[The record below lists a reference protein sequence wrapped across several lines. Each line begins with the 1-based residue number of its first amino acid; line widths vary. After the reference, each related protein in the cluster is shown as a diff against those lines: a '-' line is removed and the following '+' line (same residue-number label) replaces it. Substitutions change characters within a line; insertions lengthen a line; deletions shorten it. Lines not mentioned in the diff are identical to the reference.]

1 LISLITSF
9 DTSHHGADCPGLL
22 SHRQKNIQTKTF
34 GMKRLIFTTL
44 LTISTVALLNAQV
57 KYHATHTKISV
68 AGTSTLHNWDMES
81 EKANCDISFNF
92 DGANITGVS
101 SLLFTV
107 QAESLK
113 SDSKGLD
120 KNAYKALKS
129 SKYPDISFSSN
140 FANIRSNG
148 PNSYVISAKG
158 KLTISGVS
166 KEVWLAA
173 VSTVN
178 PSDMSIQTIGSAKF
192 KMTEYS
198 VEPPSFMFGAMKT
211 GDEITVKFSVTLKK

>member
-1 LISLITSF
+1 
-9 DTSHHGADCPGLL
+9 
-22 SHRQKNIQTKTF
+22 
-34 GMKRLIFTTL
+34 MKRLIVATL
-44 LTISTVALLNAQV
+44 LMMSLSVWLNAQV
-57 KYHATHTKISV
+57 KYHASYTKISI

-92 DGANITGVS
+92 DGANITGLS

-107 QAESLK
+107 EAESLK

-120 KNAYKALKS
+120 KNAYKALDVGKH
-129 SKYPDISFSSN
+129 PEISFSSN
-140 FANIRSNG
+140 YANIRSNG

-166 KEVWLAA
+166 KEVWVAA

-178 PSDMSIQTIGSAKF
+178 PADLSIQTAGSAKI
-192 KMTEYS
+192 KMTEYN
-198 VEPPSFMFGAMKT
+198 VTPPSFMFGAMKT
-211 GDEITVKFSVTLKK
+211 GDEITVKFNVALKK

>member
-1 LISLITSF
+1 
-9 DTSHHGADCPGLL
+9 
-22 SHRQKNIQTKTF
+22 
-34 GMKRLIFTTL
+34 MKRLILATL
-44 LTISTVALLNAQV
+44 LMMSLSVWLNAQV
-57 KYHATHTKISV
+57 KYHASYTKISV

-92 DGANITGVS
+92 DGANITGLS

-107 QAESLK
+107 EAESLK

-120 KNAYKALKS
+120 KNAYKALDVGKH
-129 SKYPDISFSSN
+129 PEISFSSN
-140 FANIRSNG
+140 YANIRSNG

-166 KEVWLAA
+166 KEVWVAA

-178 PSDMSIQTIGSAKF
+178 PADLSIQTAGSAKI
-192 KMTEYS
+192 KMTEYN
-198 VEPPSFMFGAMKT
+198 VTPPSFMFGAMKT
-211 GDEITVKFSVTLKK
+211 GDEITVKFNVTLKK

>member
-1 LISLITSF
+1 
-9 DTSHHGADCPGLL
+9 
-22 SHRQKNIQTKTF
+22 
-34 GMKRLIFTTL
+34 MKRLILATL
-44 LTISTVALLNAQV
+44 LMMGLSVCLNAQV
-57 KYHATHTKISV
+57 KYHASYTKISI

-92 DGANITGVS
+92 DGANITGLS

-107 QAESLK
+107 EAESLK

-120 KNAYKALKS
+120 KNAYKALDVGKH
-129 SKYPDISFSSN
+129 PAISFSSN

-166 KEVWLAA
+166 KEVWVAA

-178 PSDMSIQTIGSAKF
+178 PADLSIQTAGSAKI
-192 KMTEYS
+192 KMTEYN
-198 VEPPSFMFGAMKT
+198 VTPPSFMFGAMKT
-211 GDEITVKFSVTLKK
+211 GDEITVKFNVTLKK

>member
-1 LISLITSF
+1 
-9 DTSHHGADCPGLL
+9 
-22 SHRQKNIQTKTF
+22 
-34 GMKRLIFTTL
+34 MKRLILATL
-44 LTISTVALLNAQV
+44 LMMSLSVWLNAQV
-57 KYHATHTKISV
+57 KYHASYTKISV

-92 DGANITGVS
+92 DGANITGLS

-107 QAESLK
+107 EAESLK

-120 KNAYKALKS
+120 KNAYKALDVGKH
-129 SKYPDISFSSN
+129 PEISFSSN
-140 FANIRSNG
+140 YANIRSNG

-166 KEVWLAA
+166 KEVWVAA

-178 PSDMSIQTIGSAKF
+178 PADLSVQTAGSAKI
-192 KMTEYS
+192 KMTEYN
-198 VEPPSFMFGAMKT
+198 VTPPSFMFGAMKT
-211 GDEITVKFSVTLKK
+211 GDEITVKFNVTLKK